1 MAAARQ
7 GGIAHVIAH
16 GTGSLSDRR
25 PNPGGGSDRSLSG
38 RTSGGGRRQE
48 RGKIRRG
55 KIRRGKIRRGKIR
68 RGKNHAST
76 GAAPS
81 AASAKR
87 DRADLSRIAA
97 NFRPPRCV
105 QRNNVRA

>member
-55 KIRRGKIRRGKIR
+55 KIRRGK
-68 RGKNHAST
+68 NHAST
-76 GAAPS
+76 GAAPT

-105 QRNNVRA
+105 QRNNARA